1 MFLTVEREM
10 HGSFDEKEFVDN
22 IKTSERLVQISVKAE
37 SRWQYRLSLH
47 LNLSKLS
54 TQFDRLEKP

>member
-1 MFLTVEREM
+1 MERET
-10 HGSFDEKEFVDN
+10 HASFDDKEFEDK
-22 IKTSERLVQISVKAE
+22 IKTSEKLVHISVKAE